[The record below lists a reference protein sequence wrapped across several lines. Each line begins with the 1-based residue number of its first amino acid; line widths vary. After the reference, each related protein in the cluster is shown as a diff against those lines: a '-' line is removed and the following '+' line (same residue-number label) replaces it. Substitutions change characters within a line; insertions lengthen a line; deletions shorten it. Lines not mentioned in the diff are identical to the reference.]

1 MQRRLGGGSAG
12 LYEWFVAELG
22 LAIFGSY
29 KVSKT
34 LARALNLTHP
44 KPSQT
49 LPESRELRRALVLSL
64 PLHMTRSSD
73 YGVAV
78 EQ

>member
-12 LYEWFVAELG
+12 LYEWLVAELG

-34 LARALNLTHP
+34 LARAELDSPQALLNSAGVTGAPTSAGVVIAITHDT
-44 KPSQT
+44 KQ
-49 LPESRELRRALVLSL
+49 
-64 PLHMTRSSD
+64 
-73 YGVAV
+73 
-78 EQ
+78 